1 MIQLLKTGT
10 FFSKNNYSGKSV
22 ALTSDAGTPV
32 IADPGSSLVQACI
45 SNRFILHV
53 L

>member
-10 FFSKNNYSGKSV
+10 SLLKNNYSGKSV

-45 SNRFILHV
+45 SNRLILNIQ
-53 L
+53 